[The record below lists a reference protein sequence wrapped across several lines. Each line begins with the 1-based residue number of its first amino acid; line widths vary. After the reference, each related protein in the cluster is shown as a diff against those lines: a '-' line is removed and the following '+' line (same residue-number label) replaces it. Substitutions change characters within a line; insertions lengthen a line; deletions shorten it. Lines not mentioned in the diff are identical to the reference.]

1 MMCLSMPGKVI
12 EIGKEI
18 ILEYPEEVR
27 KVEVS
32 LVDLEIGDF
41 CIVAGGVIVSKVNEE
56 KALGFLEVLDGGS

>member
-1 MMCLSMPGKVI
+1 MCLSMPGKVI